1 MAEQEQREMGE
12 EAEKRLKTQLIAKKE
27 SSVTASRVASPSLS
41 NPAPTETTDNQQ
53 PHPNEADTSM
63 EVDSA
68 LPMAKVPVSTHLYIF
83 PLALHRLTVERW
95 AGESMASRNGSIIR
109 GLEDYRTLECM

>member
-27 SSVTASRVASPSLS
+27 SSTTASRVASPSLG
-41 NPAPTETTDNQQ
+41 NPTFTEPADGQQLAANETD
-53 PHPNEADTSM
+53 PSM

-68 LPMAKVPVSTHLYIF
+68 SPTAKMTVSTHSHIF
-83 PLALHRLTVERW
+83 
-95 AGESMASRNGSIIR
+95 
-109 GLEDYRTLECM
+109 